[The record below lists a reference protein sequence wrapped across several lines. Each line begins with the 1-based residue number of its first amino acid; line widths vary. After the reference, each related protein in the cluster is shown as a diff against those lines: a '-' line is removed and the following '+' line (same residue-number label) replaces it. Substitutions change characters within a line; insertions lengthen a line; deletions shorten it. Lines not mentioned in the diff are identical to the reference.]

1 MGRKRAENIR
11 NLAIIAHVDH
21 GKTTLVDAMLWQ
33 SEVFRSARGPEECGI
48 DSIGL
53 EREKAITA
61 MAKVTSL
68 DFRGTRINIVDTPG
82 HADFGGE
89 VERILKMVEGIM
101 LVVDA
106 SEGPLPQSRFVL
118 RRALEAGLSPLVVVN
133 KIDHPA
139 AGPEMV
145 LRELSALFEDLDA
158 EGRRVDFPVV
168 YTNALKGCCRTEPDG
183 QDRTLLPLFEA
194 ILKNIPPPLHD
205 PEQALQFLVTMFD
218 YDDYLGRLSMGRV
231 FNGRLAKGGEVAHCR
246 LDGSTATRV
255 LTGLFVYDGVR
266 RVEIREAGP
275 GEIISVSGLE
285 SAAIGETLSAVE
297 RPKPLP
303 PIKVDDPTIAIVLS
317 VNDSP
322 MAGLEGRYTSSSRL
336 RERLWKEILTN
347 ASIRINDADS
357 PDAFELAGRDE
368 LQLAILIEMM
378 RREGFEFQVGK
389 PRAITRGAGE
399 RLQEPMESLAVD
411 CPEEYVGIV
420 KEKAGG
426 RRARMTTMVNH
437 GSGRVR
443 LEFRIP
449 SRGLI
454 GFRTEF
460 LRDTRGT
467 GIMDHTFEDYE
478 GWQGG
483 IRHRSTG
490 VLVADRPGRATAHA
504 IEHLQPRG
512 PIFVAPGDQVYEGL
526 IVGENS
532 RPNDLAVNIVKE
544 AKPSAAQHL
553 AARHTV
559 HLIPP
564 RSMGLEQAL
573 EFIREDELVE
583 VTPKALRLRKK
594 LLQSGRQS
602 LS

>member
-1 MGRKRAENIR
+1 MARQRRENIR

-33 SEVFRSARGPEECGI
+33 SELFRSARGSEEWSI
-48 DSIGL
+48 DAIDL

-61 MAKVTSL
+61 MAKITSL

-82 HADFGGE
+82 NADFGGE
-89 VERILKMVEGIM
+89 VQRTLKMVEGIM

-139 AGPEMV
+139 AAPEKV
-145 LRELSALFEDLDA
+145 IRELSALFEDLDA
-158 EGRRVDFPVV
+158 DERQIDFPVI
-168 YTNALKGCCRTEPDG
+168 YTNALKGSSRKEPDG
-183 QDRTLLPLFEA
+183 GDETLLPLFES
-194 ILKNIPPPLHD
+194 ILEHIPPPQHE
-205 PEQALQFLVTMFD
+205 PQGALQFLVTMFD

-231 FNGRLAKGGEVAHCR
+231 FDGSLAKGGEVAHCR
-246 LDGSTATRV
+246 LDGSTTTRA

-266 RVEIREAGP
+266 RIEISNAGP

-285 SAAIGETLSAVE
+285 SAAIGETLAAVE
-297 RPKPLP
+297 SPEPLP
-303 PIKVDDPTIAIVLS
+303 PIKVEDPTIAIVLS

-322 MAGLEGRYTSSSRL
+322 MAGLEGTYTSSSRL

-347 ASIRINDADS
+347 ASIRIHDSDS
-357 PDAFELAGRDE
+357 PEGFELAGRDE
-368 LQLAILIEMM
+368 LQLAILIQMM

-389 PRAITRGAGE
+389 PRVITSGSGDE
-399 RLQEPMESLAVD
+399 KQEPIETLVVD
-411 CPEEYVGIV
+411 CPQEYVGVV

-426 RRARMTTMVNH
+426 RKGRMTKMVDH

-467 GIMDHTFEDYE
+467 GIMDHLFEGHDR
-478 GWQGG
+478 WQGE
-483 IRHRSTG
+483 IRRRSTG

-532 RPNDLAVNIVKE
+532 RSNDLQVNIVKE
-544 AKPSAAQHL
+544 EKPSAAQHL
-553 AARHTV
+553 AAGHTV
-559 HLIPP
+559 HLVPP

-573 EFIREDELVE
+573 EFIRDDELVE

-594 LLQSGRQS
+594 LLQSGRQH

>member
-1 MGRKRAENIR
+1 MARQRRENIR

-33 SEVFRSARGPEECGI
+33 SELFRSARGSEEWSI
-48 DSIGL
+48 DSIDL

-61 MAKVTSL
+61 MAKITSL

-89 VERILKMVEGIM
+89 VQRSLKMVEGIM

-133 KIDHPA
+133 KIDHPS
-139 AGPEMV
+139 AGPERV

-158 EGRRVDFPVV
+158 DERQIDFPVI
-168 YTNALKGCCRTEPDG
+168 YTNALRGSCRKEPDG
-183 QDRTLLPLFEA
+183 QDETLLPLFEA
-194 ILKNIPPPLHD
+194 ILRDIPPPQHD
-205 PEQALQFLVTMFD
+205 PEEALQLLVTMFD

-246 LDGSTATRV
+246 LDGSTVTRA

-266 RVEIREAGP
+266 RVEIKEAGP

-297 RPKPLP
+297 RPKALH

-322 MAGLEGRYTSSSRL
+322 MAGLEGKYTSSSRL

-347 ASIRINDADS
+347 ASIRILDTDS
-357 PDAFELAGRDE
+357 PDAFDLAGRDE

-389 PRAITRGAGE
+389 PRAITRGTGE
-399 RLQEPMESLAVD
+399 ELQEPMESLAVD
-411 CPEEYVGIV
+411 FPEEYVGIV
-420 KEKAGG
+420 TEKAGG
-426 RRARMTTMVNH
+426 RRGRMTKMVNH

-443 LEFRIP
+443 LEFHMP

-467 GIMDHTFEDYE
+467 GIMDHMFDGFE
-478 GWQGG
+478 GWQGE

-512 PIFVAPGDQVYEGL
+512 AIFVAPGDQVYEGL

-532 RPNDLAVNIVKE
+532 RSNDLEVNIVKE
-544 AKPSAAQHL
+544 EKPSAAQHL
-553 AARHTV
+553 AAAHTV

-583 VTPKALRLRKK
+583 VTPKALRLRKN
-594 LLQSGRQS
+594 LLQSGRQP